1 MYIYGSFINEKG
13 SLVSVHIVTGN
24 DTTVSREIGTEEA
37 GIWFTDDPVEITS
50 EVNDTFDTMLRHS
63 ATIRLQARGFEGAL
77 FCTSCQDAVVNIY
90 RDDECLFA
98 GFVEPMSWSQ
108 PYAEVFDEVELNC
121 IDVLTA
127 LQYSKYKN
135 IGTAGVLYQAVKN
148 AAAQRSFYDILT
160 EILDGLTTNLDIV
173 GGQDLR
179 YVFDG
184 SVSINNDSI
193 NHYTVLRQLLI
204 SELLFLGED
213 ENDVWQQDEVAEEML
228 KFLNLHV
235 VQQGFTFYLFSWSTL
250 KSGGA
255 ISWRNIK
262 NGQIAGTSFSNVSI
276 TQAIAADTDTNLSI
290 CETYNQLALTC
301 EVEEMESVIEN
312 PLDSSQLTSP
322 YTSKQQ
328 YCTEYAAD
336 GEGERAYDA
345 FWAMLTGES
354 TDYEEG
360 KVTDWYIRVMR
371 HPQWSFP
378 VSGDTSMDLVD
389 IYCQNNANQQALLNW
404 LGSNIGAAIISTGS
418 VSTNTVNK
426 DNSPVSKVDMTNY
439 LVVSVNGYNSHYK
452 WDNPDASAVQRTGV
466 PTEATL
472 QTSIPVAIYTGA
484 VSGGNYSPSDEG
496 TTNYIVISGSLVLN
510 PRAGVTRCYGELMA
524 LDREDRHRSI
534 WHDTTYSRNN
544 DDGRYNTRRYYKADT
559 PKAQVET
566 DSATEAFVAS
576 MPSGTSPGLELY
588 SGDDRQRFEFKYSA
602 IGEREDHISKVGVLA
617 CMLIIGDKCVVE
629 SGYQG
634 QPSDFSWQT
643 YKTMEE
649 CADVDEY
656 YAQSFTIGFDP
667 KIGDK
672 IIGTE
677 FDIQNNISYQ
687 MGIEVE
693 GMAIPIHSA
702 DKVNG
707 QVRFIVLGPVN
718 ATWAETTR
726 RHPTFFRHTEW
737 NSTTYPLLPFVSN
750 ILIKNFEM
758 KVYSDNGLNESLSDN
773 DIVYLSDT
781 VEQFVN
787 KKDDLR
793 MKIHSALTSEECATL
808 GVKNVV
814 AMSVPVNTVTE
825 NGVLSL
831 YDRSTDEQAKAE
843 KIYVDSY
850 YKEYHAPRIIME
862 QRLEDEGGTVS
873 MFNHY
878 THPALGKEMYVM
890 GVSRNLMDGTAG
902 LKLKEI
908 ES

>member
-1 MYIYGSFINEKG
+1 MYIFGSFINKKG

-24 DTTVSREIGTEEA
+24 DMTVTREIGTDEA
-37 GIWFTDDPVEITS
+37 GIWFTTDPVEITS
-50 EVNDTFDTMLRHS
+50 ECNDTFDHLLRHS
-63 ATIRLQARGFEGAL
+63 AVVRLQARGFESAL

-108 PYAEVFDEVELNC
+108 PYADVFDEVELNC

-135 IGTAGVLYQAVKN
+135 VGSSGVIYQAVKN
-148 AAAQRSFYDILT
+148 AASQRSFYTIIT
-160 EILDGLTTNLDIV
+160 EMLDGATSAIDIE
-173 GGQDLR
+173 GNHTLR
-179 YVFDG
+179 YLFDG
-184 SVSINNDSI
+184 SISIDSQSA
-193 NHYTVLRQLLI
+193 NHYTILRQLLI
-204 SELLFLGED
+204 SDLLFLGDDED
-213 ENDVWQQDEVAEEML
+213 GVWQQDVVLEEML

-235 VQQGFTFYLFSWSTL
+235 VQIGFTFYLFSWSTM
-250 KSGGA
+250 KAPGA
-255 ISWRNIK
+255 ISWRDIK
-262 NGQIAGTSFSNVSI
+262 NGQIVSTSHADVTI

-290 CETYNQLALTC
+290 CETYNQLSLTC
-301 EVEEMESVIEN
+301 EVEEMVNVIEN
-312 PLDSSQLTSP
+312 PLDSSRLTSP
-322 YTSKQQ
+322 YNAKQL

-336 GEGERAYDA
+336 GEGERAYNA
-345 FWAMLTGES
+345 FWSMLTGEA

-360 KVTDWYIRVMR
+360 KVTDWYVRVMR

-378 VSGDTSMDLVD
+378 VSGDTDLDLVD
-389 IYCQNNANQQALLNW
+389 LYCQNNENQQALLNW
-404 LGSNIGAAIISTGS
+404 LGSNIGAAIISAGTI
-418 VSTNTVNK
+418 STNTVNK

-452 WDNPDASAVQRTGV
+452 WDNPVANTVQQTGV

-472 QTSIPVAIYTGA
+472 QSSIPVAIYTGA
-484 VSGGNYSPSDEG
+484 VSGGNYSPSDG
-496 TTNYIVISGSLVLN
+496 STTNYIVISGSLVLN
-510 PRAGVTRCYGELMA
+510 PRAGVTRTYGELQA
-524 LDREDRHRSI
+524 LDHGGQRRNI

-544 DDGRYNTRRYYKADT
+544 DDGRYNTRRYYKAAT
-559 PKAQVET
+559 PKAQAET
-566 DSATEAFVAS
+566 DSETEAFVES

-602 IGEREDHISKVGVLA
+602 IGDLSDHISKVGVLA

-643 YKTMEE
+643 YKTMAE
-649 CADVDEY
+649 CSDVDEY
-656 YAQSFTIGFDP
+656 YGQSFTIGFDP

-687 MGIEVE
+687 MGIEVD
-693 GMAIPIHSA
+693 GMAIPIHST

-707 QVRFIVLGPVN
+707 QVKFIILGPVN

-726 RHPTFFRHTEW
+726 RHPTFFRHTSW
-737 NSTTYPLLPFVSN
+737 DSTTYPLLPFVSN

-787 KKDDLR
+787 KKDDLQ

-831 YDRSTDEQAKAE
+831 YDRATDEQAKAE

-862 QRLEDEGGTVS
+862 QLLEDDGSTVS

-878 THPALGKEMYVM
+878 THPALGKEMFVM
-890 GVSRNLMDGTAG
+890 GVSRNLMEGTAG
-902 LKLKEI
+902 MKLKEI